1 MMYEEQ
7 KKVLIFGAGR
17 IGRGFIGDIFNDA
30 GYHLVFADQAQGLV
44 DLLKLQGAYTVV
56 RAASENDIRRIT
68 ISGYEVFHTSQKS
81 EVGKAVLETDLI
93 AIAVFPKDFEGLAL
107 QLAQLIL
114 KRSEE
119 KPNIPLNIIL
129 CTNLVHAGPIF
140 KNYLYK
146 NLDAEQINYFD
157 NYIGVVESLVI
168 RIAPN
173 APEEEIQKDPLI
185 VWTNGFMEFPV
196 EKHAF
201 KGLLPT
207 LLSLRFVEDM
217 RAEEKRKMY
226 TYNMCHAVLSY
237 PGYQKGYTLLVDCL
251 ADPELRNEA
260 EGALDEVN
268 RALQKEYGF
277 TEQEMCTWIAGVL
290 EQTNNRTIGDTV
302 VRMAADPLRKLA
314 RDDRLVGPAL
324 LCLKNGIEPT
334 HLIRAIGAAFNYN
347 NPEDPASVTLQNRI
361 KELDIQKVIRQT
373 CGLDDN
379 AFENE
384 LTNKIYKAYQHN
396 TLELEWREKVLQAY
410 DLGFKYEKIYHG
422 CGQCSFAAISEVLGI
437 FSPDVFKSA
446 TGLCGGIGLMNDG
459 SCSAFIGGVLAIGLL
474 FNRSRENFGG
484 DRQSKYTNFEI
495 VQKLRERFM
504 QEFGTITCGDVHR
517 HIYGRAFNLS
527 KKEEAQAF
535 EEAGGHGDVG
545 CTLTV
550 GKAAQF
556 TIEVLTPYMIARM
569 ENDNQ

>member
-1 MMYEEQ
+1 
-7 KKVLIFGAGR
+7 
-17 IGRGFIGDIFNDA
+17 
-30 GYHLVFADQAQGLV
+30 
-44 DLLKLQGAYTVV
+44 
-56 RAASENDIRRIT
+56 
-68 ISGYEVFHTSQKS
+68 
-81 EVGKAVLETDLI
+81 
-93 AIAVFPKDFEGLAL
+93 
-107 QLAQLIL
+107 
-114 KRSEE
+114 
-119 KPNIPLNIIL
+119 
-129 CTNLVHAGPIF
+129 
-140 KNYLYK
+140 
-146 NLDAEQINYFD
+146 
-157 NYIGVVESLVI
+157 
-168 RIAPN
+168 
-173 APEEEIQKDPLI
+173 
-185 VWTNGFMEFPV
+185 
-196 EKHAF
+196 
-201 KGLLPT
+201 
-207 LLSLRFVEDM
+207 
-217 RAEEKRKMY
+217 
-226 TYNMCHAVLSY
+226 
-237 PGYQKGYTLLVDCL
+237 
-251 ADPELRNEA
+251 
-260 EGALDEVN
+260 
-268 RALQKEYGF
+268 
-277 TEQEMCTWIAGVL
+277 MCTWIAGVL

-334 HLIRAIGAAFNYN
+334 HLIRAIGAAFNYK

-361 KELDIQKVIRQT
+361 KELGIHESIRQT

-384 LTNKIYKAYQHN
+384 FSDKIDKAYQHN
-396 TLELEWREKVLQAY
+396 TLELEWREKALQAY